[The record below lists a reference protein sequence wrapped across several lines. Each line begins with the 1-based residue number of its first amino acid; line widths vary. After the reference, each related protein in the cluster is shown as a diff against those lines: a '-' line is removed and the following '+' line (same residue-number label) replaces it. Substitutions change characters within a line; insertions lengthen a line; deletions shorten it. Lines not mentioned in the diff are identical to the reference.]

1 MNALEIAA
9 TAWVSVCAFILL
21 ILHIKSHKIT
31 KSLFFNAL
39 LGISAVILINIT
51 RKFTGVHI
59 PINWWTLGGGGI
71 FGIPCVC
78 AVVLAQIII

>member
-1 MNALEIAA
+1 MNALGIAA
-9 TAWVSVCAFILL
+9 TAWVSVCGFALL

-31 KSLFFNAL
+31 KSLFLNAL
-39 LGISAVILINIT
+39 LGISAVILINVT
-51 RKFTGVHI
+51 RRFTGVHI